1 VNCWRDPQRILITG
15 ASGGIGQALALHYAK
30 PQRNLI
36 LHGRDAEKLD
46 AVARQCLARGASVQT
61 LCFDLS
67 QRDQMSA
74 WQDKLAMLGELDL
87 VLVNAG
93 VTSNIGTQA
102 AGEPWP
108 DIERLLDVNLYAAM
122 ATVSGVL
129 PSMRTRGCGQI
140 AVVSSLSAWYGLP
153 LTPAYCASKAGLK
166 AYGEAQRG
174 WLAAEGVAVNVVMP
188 GFVATEMSATF
199 PGPRPLLWT
208 PERAA
213 RCIARGL
220 ARNRAR
226 ISFPFPLN
234 FGMWWLA
241 VLPAWLSQHILQW
254 LGFGR

>member
-1 VNCWRDPQRILITG
+1 MNGRLDPQRILITG
-15 ASGGIGQALALHYAK
+15 ASGGIGQALALHYAST
-30 PQRNLI
+30 QRTLF
-36 LHGRDAEKLD
+36 LHGRDTARLD
-46 AVARQCLARGASVQT
+46 AVARLCQERGASVQI
-61 LCFDLS
+61 LCFDLA
-67 QRDQMSA
+67 QRGQLSA
-74 WQDKLAMLGELDL
+74 WQDTLATLGAIDL

-93 VTSNIGTQA
+93 VTSNIGAQA
-102 AGEPWP
+102 GGESWQ

-129 PSMRTRGCGQI
+129 PAMRSRGRGQI
-140 AVVSSLSAWYGLP
+140 ALITSLSAWYGLP

-166 AYGEAQRG
+166 AYGEALRG
-174 WLAAEGVAVNVVMP
+174 WLAAEGVDVNVVLP
-188 GFVATEMSATF
+188 GFVETDMSASF
-199 PGPRPLLWT
+199 PGPRPQLWA

-213 RCIARGL
+213 RYIARGL

-241 VLPAWLSQHILQW
+241 VLPAGVSQRILQW